1 MLPDLNK
8 FRDFDFL
15 ILEGLRRNNV
25 HPVIIYVFKKTG
37 ILLTNYTLESLTQE
51 QMQAVR
57 KVSKE
62 YLLLEV
68 EMSRKVQ

>member
-62 YLLLEV
+62 YLFLEV